1 MTAPDQWQFDSD
13 ELSPDDSFVRYREL
27 YAPGADVVRLS
38 RPFAAKVRAWRLH
51 RGLLFDRRLRGVGHE
66 RDAARVQRDA
76 FDHFTLTFV
85 LSGDQAVDTGE
96 GFRQLLPGEALLL
109 DMMLP
114 MRLRSY
120 DAHIVTVSIARD
132 RLAGAAGQLDGLHGA
147 ILTGPG
153 AGLLGDYLR
162 ALVERIAAL
171 SDAAHEPAMT
181 ALSALVAVAL
191 GKAVDEDP
199 ELLAAR
205 RATARI
211 ERIRA
216 LIDARLSDP
225 DFTASEVIATSDLS
239 RATLYRTFRPYGGLA
254 GYIQLRRLERVR
266 RALGDPRDERP
277 FATIALDSGFESS
290 SHCSRLFT
298 DRFGVRPGAYRQ
310 MMALDT
316 DTDDPRIAMRMW
328 QAEVS

>member
-1 MTAPDQWQFDSD
+1 
-13 ELSPDDSFVRYREL
+13 
-27 YAPGADVVRLS
+27 
-38 RPFAAKVRAWRLH
+38 
-51 RGLLFDRRLRGVGHE
+51 
-66 RDAARVQRDA
+66 
-76 FDHFTLTFV
+76 
-85 LSGDQAVDTGE
+85 
-96 GFRQLLPGEALLL
+96 
-109 DMMLP
+109 
-114 MRLRSY
+114 
-120 DAHIVTVSIARD
+120 
-132 RLAGAAGQLDGLHGA
+132 
-147 ILTGPG
+147 
-153 AGLLGDYLR
+153 
-162 ALVERIAAL
+162 
-171 SDAAHEPAMT
+171 MT

-191 GKAVDEDP
+191 GKAVDEDS

-298 DRFGVRPGAYRQ
+298 DRFGVRPGAYRK
-310 MMALDT
+310 MMALNT

-328 QAEVS
+328 QAEVR